1 MTTISEMTGIE
12 GMKAARDF
20 WMTRLQAAYED
31 RSERGARSLQ
41 RIEEHISAINEAIAK
56 LSK

>member
-1 MTTISEMTGIE
+1 MATISTSKGIE
-12 GMKAARDF
+12 GMKQAREY
-20 WMTRLQAAYED
+20 WLGRLQRAYED
-31 RSERGARSLQ
+31 KTERGARSLQ